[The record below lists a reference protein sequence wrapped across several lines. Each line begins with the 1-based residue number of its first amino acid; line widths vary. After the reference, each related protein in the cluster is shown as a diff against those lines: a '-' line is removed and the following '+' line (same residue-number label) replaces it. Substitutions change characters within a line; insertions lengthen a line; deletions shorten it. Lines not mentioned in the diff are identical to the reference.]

1 MKIKTKYSEDKVN
14 FSGKF
19 LTLFSK
25 FKKMFIVAL
34 KLLKKTTH
42 KQEKIINT
50 KNTMNNKQFYQ
61 K

>member
-1 MKIKTKYSEDKVN
+1 
-14 FSGKF
+14 
-19 LTLFSK
+19 
-25 FKKMFIVAL
+25 MFIVAL